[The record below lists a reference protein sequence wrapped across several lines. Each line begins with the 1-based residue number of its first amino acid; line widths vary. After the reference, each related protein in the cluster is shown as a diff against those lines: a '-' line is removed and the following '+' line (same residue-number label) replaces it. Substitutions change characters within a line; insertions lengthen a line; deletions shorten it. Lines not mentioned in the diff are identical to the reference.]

1 MSSFATNIIYNS
13 PLSFTSDDNVIYI
26 TDSNTSC
33 LLKKEVGYSSN
44 ISHLELEV
52 GEEHKSF
59 ESVEKIL
66 SFAIEHKIDREG
78 TFVGIGGGVLLDVV
92 GFASSIYMRG
102 IASVYV
108 PTTLLAMVDASI
120 GGKTAINFG
129 SFKNIVGTFYAPKE
143 VYILEQYLE
152 SLSYAQYMSGLAE
165 IIKISLI
172 NSPDIYKKIKHNV
185 AKIQNRC
192 MTGFIEIIKT
202 AIEGK
207 IRVIKKDF
215 REKNIR
221 AHLNLGHTF
230 AHALEEL
237 LEFRD
242 ITHGEAVAWG
252 ISRALSLGLL
262 LGKTC
267 DAYARDVLATLENL
281 GYETSPIPKALLEKL
296 KNCNNRS
303 GKIYRKEEIP
313 NLFIEKME
321 MDKKS
326 RHGKINFVLQEN
338 LGKTFIFEAS
348 KDNIKEKI
356 IEVLL

>member
-1 MSSFATNIIYNS
+1 MSSFETKIIYNFS
-13 PLSFTSDDNVIYI
+13 LPFKAYDVIYI
-26 TDSNTSC
+26 TDSNTSS
-33 LLKKEVGYSSN
+33 LLKKETGYSCS
-44 ISHLELEV
+44 IPHLELKA
-52 GEEHKSF
+52 GERHKSF

-66 SFAIEHKIDREG
+66 SFAIKNKVSRSGCFIG
-78 TFVGIGGGVLLDVV
+78 MGGGVLLDVV

-102 IASVYV
+102 VASIYV

-120 GGKTAINFG
+120 GGKTAINFAT
-129 SFKNIVGTFYAPKE
+129 FKNIVGSFYAPKE
-143 VYILEQYLE
+143 VYISEKYLE

-172 NSPDIYKKIKHNV
+172 NCPDIYKKIKSNV
-185 AKIQNRC
+185 KRIKNRS
-192 MTGFIEIIKT
+192 MTRFIDIIKE

-207 IRVIKKDF
+207 IHIIEKDF

-221 AHLNLGHTF
+221 AHLNLGHSF

-237 LEFRD
+237 LEFQD

-262 LGKTC
+262 LGATS
-267 DAYARDVLATLENL
+267 DAYTKDVLTTLESL
-281 GYETSPIPKALLEKL
+281 GYDISPMPKILLEKL
-296 KNCNNRS
+296 KKNS
-303 GKIYRKEEIP
+303 EKDGKTYTKKELP

-321 MDKKS
+321 MDKKNK
-326 RHGKINFVLQEN
+326 HDKINLILQEN
-338 LGKTFIFEAS
+338 LGKTFVFETS
-348 KDNIKEKI
+348 KDEIKDKI